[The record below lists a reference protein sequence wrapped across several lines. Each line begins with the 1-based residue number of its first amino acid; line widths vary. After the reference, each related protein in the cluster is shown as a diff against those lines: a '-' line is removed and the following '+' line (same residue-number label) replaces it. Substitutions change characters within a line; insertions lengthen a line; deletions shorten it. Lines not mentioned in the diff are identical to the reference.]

1 MGHSF
6 PNFRK
11 NSNYDYQKSSL
22 TSISEYQ
29 KLPALDPA
37 AGIIKKLRGE
47 AKAAGIAGT
56 ALTAP

>member
-1 MGHSF
+1 
-6 PNFRK
+6 
-11 NSNYDYQKSSL
+11 L

-37 AGIIKKLRGE
+37 AGVIKKLGGE